1 MHVELERQEPPPRI
15 IRARYTLRITTNEPD
30 HRVQLLHRNIL
41 RFGTITNT
49 LAAACELEGT
59 ILAEP
64 PAAAE
69 QEQQ

>member
-1 MHVELERQEPPPRI
+1 MTEVSRES
-15 IRARYTLRITTNEPD
+15 D

-41 RFGTITNT
+41 RFATITNT
-49 LAAACELEGT
+49 LAAACKLEGT